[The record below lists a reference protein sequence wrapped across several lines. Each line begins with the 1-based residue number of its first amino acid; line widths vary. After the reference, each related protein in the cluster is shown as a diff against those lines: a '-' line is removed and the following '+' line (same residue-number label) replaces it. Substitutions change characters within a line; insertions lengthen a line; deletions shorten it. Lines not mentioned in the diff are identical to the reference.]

1 MTDRDERTELEERLA
16 EILDGE
22 APQEVYDAIA
32 ESDELRDLLYEAEQ
46 AIGVARDCSSDYV
59 PPPDL
64 QARIMAALE
73 AHTQASASG
82 EDLAAA
88 DADEQAA
95 EPSPAVVAEGTRA
108 RPLALSDAEQAARRE
123 GDPGAA
129 SNSEEKPASAPD
141 DQEPHDRHSDS
152 NAVEKTEQRGGA
164 RLGELASQRRIKVG
178 VAAAVAAAAAALAAV
193 FALRVGGPP
202 SPAPTSAVWSG
213 KVAHIS
219 TAGGGDSGL
228 EVCDPGG
235 EACRKAKE
243 GSAVPAGSVVATDP
257 RTRAHL
263 ELVDGTGL
271 SLDRSTR
278 LALLGNEP
286 RAAKLERGAI
296 VADVRHLEGTQARVD
311 VPLGKVDVLGTKFAV
326 RATADATVVDVSRGT
341 VRLSDHEARS
351 VLVHA
356 GEEGQLYEGTAPF
369 ATSAASLG
377 EALAWSE
384 SARER
389 PQAEAVARGLGELKA
404 KKPGAKQEQKGA
416 VTLTAHSVKIRVSG
430 AVARTEIDETFTNN
444 TDDVLEGI
452 YRFPLPPDAQIERLA
467 LEVDGKLEEGAF
479 VDRDRAS
486 AIWRG
491 AIVKAAPKLRHQMHE
506 EIVWVPGPWRD
517 PALLEWQRGGRFE
530 LRIYPIPKHGARRVV
545 LAYTQVITPTGGVRR
560 YSYPLAHDPGMSTKV
575 DRFSV
580 DLQVRGHDGGFG
592 VRTYGYELNR
602 DGSTPEVEKL
612 QFTQAHFVP
621 NGDLTVEYALPH
633 RTAEL
638 AAWTYRPTPDP
649 QSAPAKPSKSKSP
662 RPSKDEEAPS
672 SNDSNDG
679 APFVALA
686 LRPKLPRITDA
697 EHRDFVL
704 VVDSSR
710 SMYGESY
717 RRAAALAERIVRE
730 MDRLDRFTLLACDT
744 TCRRLPG
751 GLQPPSQQAAAT
763 AGRFLEDI
771 EPEGASDI
779 TAILGEACDA
789 AGHDSKRSLRI
800 IYIGDGTPTVGPIRP
815 AYVTRAVR
823 QTLPAGQGT
832 LTAVAIGADSDLD
845 TLRAVARG
853 GGGVV
858 LPYSPG
864 ESTSEAAYAALGA
877 AYGTALRD
885 VEVTLPDGLSERA
898 PRQVDTIPAGG
909 ESIVVAR
916 MTRPDVSGVVV
927 VKGKVGTET
936 FEQRYPVELTASS
949 STGNAFVPRLYAAT
963 RIRDLE
969 RDPDAKAKEEAI
981 RLSGEYNVASRH
993 TSLLV
998 LESAAMFKAFG
1009 LDNTRRA
1016 PEWTGEEKSEST
1028 LAEGEYELDE
1038 GEDLASVASRGA
1050 PVPGAGR
1057 LGASKRPR
1065 RRSAVPGDP
1074 LSAELDADYG
1084 SGAGWGSTAGPP
1096 PAAAMPKSAPPTSS
1110 PPRDERPS
1118 IIAEDLPV
1126 QPPRW
1131 RPRPPPPRMIPMRR
1145 VWDRKGT
1152 VDTDATAPKSATLS
1166 AVSEAER
1173 EVERNPNRREA
1184 VKKLYTLY
1192 ALASQV
1198 DEASRLADRWSE
1210 KEPLDPDAL
1219 TARADMAARSGQRD
1233 LAIRILGSVVD
1244 VRPGDAKS
1252 QKRLA
1257 RLHRWAGRPAVGC
1270 RHWLAVAQ
1278 LRTADSES
1286 LFEAVRCGRGTGES
1300 EMVDDM
1306 LSSADEKVRK
1316 AAEALLNQAKDHSDV
1331 LRGDLRLEATWSNG
1345 DHDLDLALLHPDG
1358 HRVSW
1363 LGAPTRSV
1371 ITATDV
1377 TSHSREGLALRG
1389 GKPGEYVIEV
1399 VRAQGSGP
1407 VSGTVQVTAAGTKK
1421 SIPFTLEGNRVTLGI
1436 AKIRMQSRLV
1446 PLRGW

>member
-16 EILDGE
+16 EILDGD
-22 APQEVYDAIA
+22 APQEVYDAVA
-32 ESDELRDLLYEAEQ
+32 ESDEFRDLLYEAER
-46 AIGVARDCSSDYV
+46 AIGAARDCGSDYV

-64 QARIMAALE
+64 EARIMAALDE
-73 AHTQASASG
+73 HTRAQATA
-82 EDLAAA
+82 EDS
-88 DADEQAA
+88 A
-95 EPSPAVVAEGTRA
+95 EPLDGRPPVEPEAPDGTRA
-108 RPLALSDAEQAARRE
+108 RPLALGGGEPVAA
-123 GDPGAA
+123 PG
-129 SNSEEKPASAPD
+129 D
-141 DQEPHDRHSDS
+141 DQPESS
-152 NAVEKTEQRGGA
+152 ASKSAAAGKSEQRNGVK
-164 RLGELASQRRIKVG
+164 LGELAAQRRVKVG
-178 VAAAVAAAAAALAAV
+178 VAAAVAAAAAAMAAV
-193 FALRVGGPP
+193 FALRVGDPTTP
-202 SPAPTSAVWSG
+202 TQTSAAWSG

-219 TAGGGDSGL
+219 TAGGGESGL
-228 EVCDPGG
+228 EVCDPQG
-235 EACRKAKE
+235 EACRKASD
-243 GSAVPAGSVVATDP
+243 GSGVPAGSVLVTDP

-263 ELVDGTGL
+263 ELVDGTDL
-271 SLDRSTR
+271 SLDRSTKV
-278 LALLGNEP
+278 ALLGNEH

-296 VADVRHLEGTQARVD
+296 VADIRHVEGTQARVE
-311 VPLGKVDVLGTKFAV
+311 VPLGKVEVMGTKFAV
-326 RATADATVVDVSRGT
+326 RATEDATAVNVSRGT
-341 VRLSDHEARS
+341 VRLSDHQARS
-351 VLVHA
+351 VLVRA

-369 ATSAASLG
+369 ATSAVALG

-384 SARER
+384 SALDR
-389 PQAEAVARGLGELKA
+389 PEHEVVTRGLGELKA

-416 VTLTAHSVKIRVSG
+416 VTLTSHSVKIRVSG
-430 AVARTEIDETFTNN
+430 AVARTEIDETFTN
-444 TDDVLEGI
+444 TTGDVLEGI

-467 LEVDGKLEEGAF
+467 LEVNGKLEEGAF

-491 AIVKAAPKLRHQMHE
+491 AIVQAAPKLRQQMRE
-506 EIVWVPGPWRD
+506 EIVWVPGPWKD

-530 LRIYPIPKHGARRVV
+530 LRIYPIPKHGSRRIV

-575 DRFSV
+575 DRFAV
-580 DLQVRGHDGGFG
+580 DLQVRGHDSGFG
-592 VRTYGYELNR
+592 IRTYGYELHR

-612 QFTQAHFVP
+612 RFSQTHFVP
-621 NGDLTVEYALPH
+621 NGDLTVEYALPN

-638 AAWTYRPTPDP
+638 TAWTYRPTRE
-649 QSAPAKPSKSKSP
+649 AEPAQIKPGKSKAP
-662 RPSKDEEAPS
+662 RSSENQDETS
-672 SNDSNDG
+672 SDDIDDS

-717 RRAAALAERIVRE
+717 RRATALAERIVRE

-744 TCRRLPG
+744 TCRSLPG
-751 GLQPPSQQAAAT
+751 GMQPPSQLAAGT
-763 AGRFLEDI
+763 AARFLKEV

-779 TAILGEACDA
+779 TAILGEAREA
-789 AGHDSKRSLRI
+789 AGRSSNRSLRI

-823 QTLPAGQGT
+823 QALPAGRGT

-845 TLRAVARG
+845 TLQAVARG

-864 ESTSEAAYAALGA
+864 QSTSEAAYAVLGA

-885 VEVTLPDGLSERA
+885 VEVTLPNGLSERA

-916 MTRPDVSGVVV
+916 MTQPNVSGVVV

-936 FEQRYPVELTASS
+936 FEQRYPVELVAST

-969 RDPDAKAKEEAI
+969 RDPDAKAKQEAI
-981 RLSGEYNVASRH
+981 RWSGEFNVASRH

-998 LESAAMFKAFG
+998 LESPAMFKAFG

-1016 PEWTGEEKSEST
+1016 PHWTGEEESEST
-1028 LAEGEYELDE
+1028 LAEGEYELGEADE
-1038 GEDLASVASRGA
+1038 LARVAG
-1050 PVPGAGR
+1050 GGR
-1057 LGASKRPR
+1057 LGAAKKAR
-1065 RRSAVPGDP
+1065 RAGGVPGDP
-1074 LSAELDADYG
+1074 LSADMDFE
-1084 SGAGWGSTAGPP
+1084 SGAGWGGVAGP
-1096 PAAAMPKSAPPTSS
+1096 PAAAPMPKAAPRTSS
-1110 PPRDERPS
+1110 PPRDQRPGV
-1118 IIAEDLPV
+1118 IAEDLPME
-1126 QPPRW
+1126 PPRW

-1152 VDTDATAPKSATLS
+1152 VSTDVTAPKSASLS

-1184 VKKLYTLY
+1184 VKQLYTLY

-1198 DEASRLADRWSE
+1198 DQATHLADRWSE

-1219 TARADMAARSGQRD
+1219 TARADMAARNGQRD
-1233 LAIRILGSVVD
+1233 RAIRILGSMVD
-1244 VRPGDAKS
+1244 VRPGDIKA

-1286 LFEAVRCGRGTGES
+1286 LFEAVRCGRSTGES

-1306 LSSADEKVRK
+1306 LGSADEKVRK
-1316 AAEALLNQAKDHSDV
+1316 AAQARLDKAKDHSNE
-1331 LRGDLRLEATWSNG
+1331 LRGDLRLEATWSSG
-1345 DHDLDLALLHPDG
+1345 GHDLDLALLHPDG

-1377 TSHSREGLALRG
+1377 TSNSREGLALRG
-1389 GKPGEYVIEV
+1389 GQPGEYVIEV

-1407 VSGTVQVTAAGTKK
+1407 VSGTVQVTAAGTKQ
-1421 SIPFTLEGNRVTLGI
+1421 SIPFTLDGNRVTLGV

-1446 PLRGW
+1446 PLRGG

>member
-16 EILDGE
+16 EILDGD

-32 ESDELRDLLYEAEQ
+32 ESDELRDLLYEAER
-46 AIGVARDCSSDYV
+46 AVGVARDCSSDYV

-64 QARIMAALE
+64 EARIMAALDK
-73 AHTQASASG
+73 HTLASTAIQNS
-82 EDLAAA
+82 
-88 DADEQAA
+88 DEPTAGRQPVV
-95 EPSPAVVAEGTRA
+95 PSPDAVSDGTRA
-108 RPLALSDAEQAARRE
+108 RPLELSSDEQATSTG
-123 GDPGAA
+123 GDAGAVT
-129 SNSEEKPASAPD
+129 EPTEKSTGAPEAGQPASG
-141 DQEPHDRHSDS
+141 DS
-152 NAVEKTEQRGGA
+152 KSAATEKIGQRGEA
-164 RLGELASQRRIKVG
+164 KLRELATRRRVKVG
-178 VAAAVAAAAAALAAV
+178 VAAAVAAAAAAVAAI
-193 FALRVGGPP
+193 FALRVGGP
-202 SPAPTSAVWSG
+202 STPAPSSATWSG
-213 KVAHIS
+213 KVAHVS
-219 TAGGGDSGL
+219 TAGGEESGL
-228 EVCDPGG
+228 EVCDPQG
-235 EACRKAKE
+235 EACRKASE
-243 GSAVPAGSVVATDP
+243 GSAVPAGSVLATDP

-263 ELVDGTGL
+263 ELEDGTGL

-296 VADVRHLEGTQARVD
+296 VADVGQVEGTQARIE
-311 VPLGKVDVLGTKFAV
+311 VPLGKVEVVGTKFAV
-326 RATADATVVDVSRGT
+326 RATEDATAVDVSRGT
-341 VRLSDHEARS
+341 VRLSDHQARS

-369 ATSAASLG
+369 ATSAVALG

-384 SARER
+384 SALER
-389 PQAEAVARGLGELKA
+389 QPEEVVTRGLGELKA

-416 VTLTAHSVKIRVSG
+416 VTLTSHSVKIRVSG
-430 AVARTEIDETFTNN
+430 AVARTEIDETFTNH
-444 TDDVLEGI
+444 TGDVLEGI

-467 LEVDGKLEEGAF
+467 LEVNGKLEEGAF

-491 AIVKAAPKLRHQMHE
+491 AIVHAAPKLRRQMQE

-530 LRIYPIPKHGARRVV
+530 LRIYPIPKNGSRRVV

-580 DLQVRGHDGGFG
+580 DLQVRGHDGKFG
-592 VRTYGYELNR
+592 VRTYGYELHR
-602 DGSTPEVEKL
+602 DGSTPEVETL
-612 QFTQAHFVP
+612 RFSQTHFVP
-621 NGDLTVEYALPH
+621 NGDLTVEYALPN

-638 AAWTYRPTPDP
+638 TAWTYRPTPDS
-649 QSAPAKPSKSKSP
+649 QSPPGNSNKSKPPGS
-662 RPSKDEEAPS
+662 SKDEGAPS
-672 SNDSNDG
+672 SDAVDDH

-686 LRPKLPRITDA
+686 LHPRLPRITDA
-697 EHRDFVL
+697 EHRDIVL

-710 SMYGESY
+710 SMYGESF
-717 RRAAALAERIVRE
+717 RRAAALSERIVRE

-744 TCRRLPG
+744 TCRHLPG
-751 GLQPPSQQAAAT
+751 GMQPPSQQAAGQA
-763 AGRFLEDI
+763 ARFLKDI

-779 TAILGEACDA
+779 TAVLGEARAA
-789 AGHDSKRSLRI
+789 AGRNSKRSLRI
-800 IYIGDGTPTVGPIRP
+800 VYLGDGTPTVGPIRP

-823 QTLPAGQGT
+823 QALPAGGGT

-864 ESTSEAAYAALGA
+864 QSTSEAAYAVLGA

-916 MTRPDVSGVVV
+916 MTQPNVSGAVVL
-927 VKGKVGTET
+927 KGKVGTET
-936 FEQRYPVELTASS
+936 FEQRYPVKLAAST

-969 RDPDAKAKEEAI
+969 RDPDAEAKKEAI
-981 RLSGEYNVASRH
+981 RWSGKYNVASRH

-998 LESAAMFKAFG
+998 LESPAMFKAFG

-1016 PEWTGEEKSEST
+1016 PDWSGEEESEST
-1028 LAEGEYELDE
+1028 LADGEYELDE
-1038 GEDLASVASRGA
+1038 GEDLARMAGGA
-1050 PVPGAGR
+1050 VGR
-1057 LGASKRPR
+1057 LGAAKKR
-1065 RRSAVPGDP
+1065 RRSSSRPGDP
-1074 LSAELDADYG
+1074 LSADMDFE
-1084 SGAGWGSTAGPP
+1084 SSAGWGGAARA
-1096 PAAAMPKSAPPTSS
+1096 PAAAPKPS
-1110 PPRDERPS
+1110 PPRTSAPS
-1118 IIAEDLPV
+1118 PEPGSGVIAEDLPP

-1131 RPRPPPPRMIPMRR
+1131 RPQPRPRPMIPMRR

-1152 VDTDATAPKSATLS
+1152 IKTDVTAPKTASLS

-1173 EVERNPNRREA
+1173 EMERNPNRRDA
-1184 VKKLYTLY
+1184 VKKLYKLY
-1192 ALASQV
+1192 ALASEV
-1198 DEASRLADRWSE
+1198 DQATRLADRWSE
-1210 KEPLDPDAL
+1210 KEPLDAEAL
-1219 TARADMAARSGQRD
+1219 TARADMAARNGKRER
-1233 LAIRILGSVVD
+1233 AIRILGSVVD
-1244 VRPGDAKS
+1244 VRPGDVKA
-1252 QKRLA
+1252 QRRLA

-1278 LRTADSES
+1278 LRTADAKS

-1306 LSSADEKVRK
+1306 LGSADEKVKR
-1316 AAEALLNQAKDHSDV
+1316 ATEALLGKAKHHSDE
-1331 LRGDLRLEATWSNG
+1331 LRGDLRLEATWSG
-1345 DHDLDLALLHPDG
+1345 GGHDLDLALLHPDG

-1377 TSHSREGLALRG
+1377 TSDSREGLALRG
-1389 GKPGEYVIEV
+1389 GKPGEYVIEI

-1407 VSGTVQVTAAGTKK
+1407 VSGTVQVTAASTKQ
-1421 SIPFTLEGNRVTLGI
+1421 SIPFTLDGNRVTLGV
-1436 AKIRMQSRLV
+1436 ARIRMQSRLV
-1446 PLRGW
+1446 PLRGR